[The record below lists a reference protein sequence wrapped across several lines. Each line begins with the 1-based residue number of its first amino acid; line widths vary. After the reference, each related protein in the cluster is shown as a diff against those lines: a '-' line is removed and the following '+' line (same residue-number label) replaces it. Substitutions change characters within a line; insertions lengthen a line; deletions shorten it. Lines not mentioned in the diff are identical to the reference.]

1 MRIRTKELEKGRT
14 QTQYNE
20 KAKLFKSEREKEKN
34 LKQMLQLKKNQIIRS
49 NNLNKDIEL

>member
-20 KAKLFKSEREKEKN
+20 KVKLFKSEREKEKN
-34 LKQMLQLKKNQIIRS
+34 LK
-49 NNLNKDIEL
+49 